1 MLLEHRSN
9 ENQMRRLPRKPLWQ
23 LRTWAVRASW
33 VEVSGSDCE
42 CGEGGEHSKRWQFW
56 WEMMHDGSQ
65 RFCDRSKVISNLDRT
80 YLKTLYQPVP
90 LLDPHLYYKST
101 FKSLVLQQLVTS
113 PFEHCKDH

>member
-9 ENQMRRLPRKPLWQ
+9 ENQMRRLPRKPWWQ

-65 RFCDRSKVISNLDRT
+65 RFCDRSKVISNLDIFLSCSQSNNPNIDRVH
-80 YLKTLYQPVP
+80 LI
-90 LLDPHLYYKST
+90 LL
-101 FKSLVLQQLVTS
+101 FR
-113 PFEHCKDH
+113 

>member
-65 RFCDRSKVISNLDRT
+65 RFCDRSKVIFNLDT
-80 YLKTLYQPVP
+80 FP
-90 LLDPHLYYKST
+90 LLHITTEFSPLLQGPKHNSLLHLQK
-101 FKSLVLQQLVTS
+101 
-113 PFEHCKDH
+113 P